1 MTMGFGVDGI
11 DRHIVVYKKEHYPP
25 SEDEIAARKDGEV
38 WNEET
43 AKKYA
48 AIRDE
53 LQRRLADDKT
63 VDEKDVVPHSNYK
76 DKYVHLI
83 GHDSA
88 EAAAK
93 RTQMNKTYGF
103 VPSANKTD
111 QRSIEQTMADIQA
124 KKRLKIQHQSSTSAT
139 E

>member
-1 MTMGFGVDGI
+1 MGFGVDGL
-11 DRHIVVYKKEHYPP
+11 DRYIVVYKKEYYPP

-43 AKKYA
+43 AKTYA
-48 AIRDE
+48 AQREE
-53 LQRRLADDKT
+53 LKRRLEEDKT
-63 VDEKDVVPHSNYK
+63 VDEKEVVPHSNYK

-83 GHDSA
+83 GQDSA

-93 RTQMNKTYGF
+93 RTQMNKSYGF
-103 VPSANKTD
+103 VPSENKKD

-124 KKRLKIQHQSSTSAT
+124 KKRLKIQHQSSSSAT
-139 E
+139 VPD